1 MELRCIKYK
10 QNTLF
15 WIFLRKLFLCG
26 IYILTLIFTY
36 VFLFNM
42 GLNTGI
48 ILPANYAPNM
58 LDQNYEQ
65 IAKSEP
71 FEKSLIP
78 FTCYYG
84 LYDLDKNYT
93 DGNYDEK
100 LKNEG
105 KAFLENPKLVKGRY
119 YCVDR
124 KDGYCVIKYDISAHF
139 AYPALHKLFPNLE
152 FILVVSFIIFFI
164 TIIILTALNFGKNLK
179 KELRPLLEQVEQIE
193 KKELEGETNYCRV
206 REFNE
211 VLLSMNH
218 MKKELAQSLKKQW
231 EIEQERKFHISA
243 LAHDI
248 KTPLTIIKGNA
259 ELIREENN
267 LLEIHNYAESI
278 NNSTD
283 KIEKYTKLLIDVTKN
298 NSALICNV
306 EEIKIEAFIYKIIL
320 ESEKLCKTK
329 NITLS
334 YEKLNSDLSISM
346 DRELITRAILN
357 IVKNAVDYSLPNK
370 NVKMIFSCTSGVF
383 SVEVEDFGPG
393 FSDEALKK
401 AKEQFYTEKKE
412 RSEEHYGL
420 GLYIADSIAQN
431 NGGGMEIYNKP
442 KQSGAIVRFVIK
454 FK

>member
-1 MELRCIKYK
+1 MELRCTKHK
-10 QNTLF
+10 ENTLF

-26 IYILTLIFTY
+26 AYTLILIFAY
-36 VFLFNM
+36 VFLFSM
-42 GLNTGI
+42 GMNKGI

-71 FEKSLIP
+71 FDQSLLP

-84 LYDLDKNYT
+84 LYDLDKNYV

-105 KAFLENPKLVKGRY
+105 KAFLEKPKSVKGRY

-124 KDGYCVIKYDISAHF
+124 KDEYCLIKYDIKTHF
-139 AYPALHKLFPNLE
+139 AYPELHKLFPNLE
-152 FILVVSFIIFFI
+152 LILAISFIIFFI

-179 KELRPLLEQVEQIE
+179 KELNPLLEQVEQIE
-193 KKELEGETNYCRV
+193 RKELEGETNYCKV

-211 VLLSMNH
+211 VLVSMDR

-259 ELIREENN
+259 ELIREEDN

-278 NNSTD
+278 DNSTN
-283 KIEKYTKLLIDVTKN
+283 KIEKYIKLLIDVTKN
-298 NSALICNV
+298 DSELISNLEV
-306 EEIKIEAFIYKIIL
+306 MKIQTFVSKIIL

-329 NITLS
+329 NINLS
-334 YEKLNSDLSISM
+334 YVELNSELSIKV
-346 DRELITRAILN
+346 DKELLICVILN
-357 IVKNAVDYSLPNK
+357 IVKNAVDYSVTNGK
-370 NVKMIFSCTSGVF
+370 IKMNFSCNSDVF
-383 SVEVEDFGPG
+383 SIEVEDFGQG
-393 FSDEALKK
+393 FSEEALKK

-412 RSEEHYGL
+412 RAEEHYGL
-420 GLYIADSIAQN
+420 GLYIADSIAKN
-431 NGGGMEIYNKP
+431 NGGGLEIQNKP
-442 KQSGAIVRFVIK
+442 SKSGAVVRFTIK
-454 FK
+454 L